1 MFHGCYHKSFH
12 VKPLVVNDSG
22 ITPGKEKGVHDSD
35 YYVEVTVINNA
46 LLKTTKTIKVG
57 VYACAARRMGALSFI
72 YIHAYVCSSIHPAY
86 DFHTLT

>member
-1 MFHGCYHKSFH
+1 

-57 VYACAARRMGALSFI
+57 VYACAARRRVRC
-72 YIHAYVCSSIHPAY
+72 YISV
-86 DFHTLT
+86 DTLVDSETKHDTYLDCFQH